1 MVPPPVGA
9 KYTYDCSSS
18 VNANYEEVYSIVASN
33 NTTVRVEVDDGIDR
47 NWYEKPLYLLPTTMA
62 SKQSIRGQES
72 SMFSIPSEFQQLQ
85 SLSVG
90 GKYSGYVTERRP
102 KERLEWDYTVS
113 VLGRETVY
121 NRAFGDLKVVT
132 INESRWVNVFSSNM
146 DVQYALD
153 LGFPLSWEYKDSNG
167 AEVECE
173 LATAEGVTAAVA
185 STGAAAGTAQQV
197 ALVAKPGRMRAVANA
212 NIREKPSRT
221 APRVGRLGSDTRVS
235 VAGYVDVSG
244 ERWYAM
250 PLDNGKTGYIFSGLL
265 KEADAPAA
273 APKPKPQA
281 PATRT
286 AAVPKPAPKAPAPA
300 QTAAVAK
307 PAAPDDKASRLER
320 LDELRRL
327 NLISEAEYRQKR
339 QALLGAPQSVDI
351 ATQLRQT
358 NTLFRQGKMNPE
370 EFVQARAGILA
381 KINAEEMDAKDGLVL
396 LNDLINERLISEAE
410 YSRKRAIMLDA
421 L

>member
-18 VNANYEEVYSIVASN
+18 VNANYEEVYSVVASN

-146 DVQYALD
+146 DVQYAPD